1 MAVKTENIELGVCDV
16 TFDNLDLG
24 ATKGGVEVS
33 FETST
38 YEVKIDQFGET
49 PAKELVTGT
58 KITVKVPMVETDLD
72 KLLKVMPQARAV
84 TSGGSTVGLRI
95 GTGINIDMLAIGK
108 ELRLHPTGRLASE
121 TKSDLGLYKAAPS
134 ANFSFSYQ
142 TGQERVYEV
151 TFTAYPAPEF
161 ADELCWFGKKPE
173 LIGVFWGRATSS
185 NPNEAAI
192 EAFPGSQLRAQRQG
206 PVKGHAA
213 LRLVTVAAK
222 QRQPI
227 AHALVHRHAPAG
239 GQCRPEG
246 GPQRRLPL
254 RFGQEVQAL
263 PRQAELISAACRLQ
277 GRRSAG
283 LVRSR
288 ASSSC
293 RAACRYP
300 AEACHE

>member
-1 MAVKTENIELGVCDV
+1 MAVKTENVELGVCDV

-38 YEVKIDQFGET
+38 YEVKIDQFGDT
-49 PAKELVTGT
+49 PAKELITGT

-121 TKSDLGLYKAAPS
+121 TKSDFGLYKAAPS

-173 LIGVFWGRATSS
+173 LIDVFWGRATSS

-206 PVKGHAA
+206 PISFALEAGSNTTLWLAWPTDFDTGFNASTSVINTLTNTAIPFTAGTDVSVTDAA
-213 LRLVTVAAK
+213 GTTRTYKVYK
-222 QRQPI
+222 S
-227 AHALVHRHAPAG
+227 
-239 GQCRPEG
+239 
-246 GPQRRLPL
+246 
-254 RFGQEVQAL
+254 
-263 PRQAELISAACRLQ
+263 SAA
-277 GRRSAG
+277 
-283 LVRSR
+283 VT
-288 ASSSC
+288 
-293 RAACRYP
+293 AAIQARID
-300 AEACHE
+300 